1 MLLQAIK
8 NTKQKWKESGD
19 WYLHKLFTAALENIP
34 SMKEEKGHLC
44 QKAQQWRVFDED
56 VAEYGTDED
65 LQSSGN
71 KRPIFQSGVVF
82 LIQFELE
89 QEVL

>member
-1 MLLQAIK
+1 M
-8 NTKQKWKESGD
+8 
-19 WYLHKLFTAALENIP
+19 HKLFTAALENIP